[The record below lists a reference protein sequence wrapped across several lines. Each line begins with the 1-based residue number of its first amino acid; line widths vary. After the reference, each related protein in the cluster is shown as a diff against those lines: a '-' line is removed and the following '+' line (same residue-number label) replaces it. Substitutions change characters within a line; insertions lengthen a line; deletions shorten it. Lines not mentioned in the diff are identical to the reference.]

1 MPKFFSRRK
10 EPYNLRS
17 RSKNQST
24 PKSKVDACVEC
35 DLPFDES
42 KIAPELRRGPVA
54 KEGTSSE
61 LLEPSH
67 KNSVGFNKTN
77 LEPVDISVD
86 SDSDDSLSALDPRRL
101 RALVESEEELSSE
114 NEREKEKEKEN
125 CTDNIFAT
133 GSQQVPASTSPVT
146 GNISPPGSRLPSP
159 TAPLDPTFIE
169 QPEVI
174 NTTPIVTNYTA
185 GGQQLPTINSPA
197 DIYKHFSRKSCEGGL
212 GVTAPRHSEPFSD
225 SDPTDDSSSTSMD
238 GEYIRALTELTEKLL
253 NKDVNINKFHGYEN
267 EDINRWFEKLELVL
281 DSKGIRL
288 DVPAARTQ
296 LINNLAGP
304 AETFMFELP
313 PDERR
318 DYDTLKR
325 ALVKRYSTKD
335 RAWVKRRRLVAR
347 RQGPNELLSDYINE
361 MHELFSGLN
370 MAEVDKVTYFTEGL
384 LQPLKTKV
392 LERMPETL
400 LQAEE
405 VARTVDSI
413 SQQETSAKESSQ
425 IERLIEAITR
435 SQQVPAQATGTNASL
450 TTSQQQSLHAQM
462 ETITQKLSELTPTVT
477 KSDKVAAY
485 SEPQADFQNNVEQ
498 FMRRIENQMT
508 NLEKRMDAHITGL
521 SQRQR
526 ETRNTRE
533 RSRDGRPCCYVCG
546 LPGHYQNSCPR
557 RNNRE
562 RDRTPVPRYALPAP
576 DNYTQYSSGPQAR
589 QRALPPP
596 PHQSRIAAFQDSTPT
611 SSSHPELPKYDSP
624 KYDSFDWNYYYGD
637 FNDDDFYG
645 HWDYY
650 YNYESETEASNNV
663 DELDGVYEETPP
675 TSVSTLVENLH
686 STVTTDQLLLP
697 PFPFQDPCP
706 SSWTPEAAGLLLEGT
721 RAVPNQM
728 TELPLANFGKNPE
741 QPQQGPILSATPQL
755 GAGMSSLPP
764 FTDKVDQLADSFK
777 METEF
782 DPPIPATN
790 PVPTTT
796 AIRSKTTDT
805 TILGHYTPA
814 DHEPKAEP
822 AMTYSPAPVDILPP
836 PYPGD
841 VGVDPI
847 AYFGLNYPKPELAG
861 YSKVALR
868 MAQPP
873 QTKEVK
879 QKSTATAYSTLN
891 ADNHV
896 TGDSSRSRYGDLPTE
911 NPTVVHSGEKTVS
924 AQNVREMV
932 TTQVSKQVKSLT
944 NQETDRTTKLEQNY
958 HVAPKAIPSDQSSFP
973 CPEIGQPNPDTGQP
987 GSSHSL
993 RAQIVSTEPKT
1004 RRATHSQLHKDYQ
1017 QEIKDELTKVIKDM
1031 EGNLLSKITI
1041 LERRWGANLRH
1052 SKVQPRKRTCFYCG
1066 MVGHIQINCPHR
1078 SCQQGSYSYKARH
1091 KPERIPHQTTTF
1103 QPTYTAKDESRCQD
1117 SGEEPYYVNHNETKV
1132 GVILNQPKEVLKL
1145 GGLNSVAANS
1155 FKQTL
1160 SQIPN
1165 VQPDCRTVLNSTE
1178 REKPKYQQNT
1188 LISPRQTPSETNRN
1202 QQVSTSCT
1210 EKYPP
1215 QALQSSKTP
1224 TVSKNVVKPQKTGKS
1239 PALQLKIPFMF
1250 EKFISWFMLLVVIH
1264 LCFASQAHSLP
1275 QVQPAVQKVHNMH
1288 DCRQSEEKEFFSF
1301 PKYDGR
1307 LTTKTHTRN
1316 WYQPVSSTKFK
1327 YNFPL
1332 LNDDPPDALLQTISP
1347 VTDNGHPLTERR
1359 TLRGGNS

>member
-61 LLEPSH
+61 PLEPSH
-67 KNSVGFNKTN
+67 KNSVRFNKTN

-114 NEREKEKEKEN
+114 NEREKEKEKEKEN

-146 GNISPPGSRLPSP
+146 GDISPPGSRLPST
-159 TAPLDPTFIE
+159 TAQLDPTFIE
-169 QPEVI
+169 QPEEI
-174 NTTPIVTNYTA
+174 STTPIVTNYTA

-238 GEYIRALTELTEKLL
+238 GEYIRALTELTQKLL

-413 SQQETSAKESSQ
+413 SQQETSAKDSSQ

-450 TTSQQQSLHAQM
+450 STSQQQTLQAQM

-477 KSDKVAAY
+477 NSDKVAAY
-485 SEPQADFQNNVEQ
+485 SEPQVDFHSKIDDLTKLVKHMEGNFQDQ
-498 FMRRIENQMT
+498 IAS
-508 NLEKRMDAHITGL
+508 LDKRMDARITGL
-521 SQRQR
+521 AQRQR

-576 DNYTQYSSGPQAR
+576 DN
-589 QRALPPP
+589 
-596 PHQSRIAAFQDSTPT
+596 
-611 SSSHPELPKYDSP
+611 
-624 KYDSFDWNYYYGD
+624 
-637 FNDDDFYG
+637 
-645 HWDYY
+645 
-650 YNYESETEASNNV
+650 
-663 DELDGVYEETPP
+663 
-675 TSVSTLVENLH
+675 
-686 STVTTDQLLLP
+686 
-697 PFPFQDPCP
+697 
-706 SSWTPEAAGLLLEGT
+706 
-721 RAVPNQM
+721 
-728 TELPLANFGKNPE
+728 
-741 QPQQGPILSATPQL
+741 
-755 GAGMSSLPP
+755 
-764 FTDKVDQLADSFK
+764 
-777 METEF
+777 
-782 DPPIPATN
+782 
-790 PVPTTT
+790 
-796 AIRSKTTDT
+796 
-805 TILGHYTPA
+805 
-814 DHEPKAEP
+814 
-822 AMTYSPAPVDILPP
+822 
-836 PYPGD
+836 
-841 VGVDPI
+841 
-847 AYFGLNYPKPELAG
+847 
-861 YSKVALR
+861 
-868 MAQPP
+868 
-873 QTKEVK
+873 
-879 QKSTATAYSTLN
+879 
-891 ADNHV
+891 
-896 TGDSSRSRYGDLPTE
+896 
-911 NPTVVHSGEKTVS
+911 
-924 AQNVREMV
+924 
-932 TTQVSKQVKSLT
+932 
-944 NQETDRTTKLEQNY
+944 
-958 HVAPKAIPSDQSSFP
+958 
-973 CPEIGQPNPDTGQP
+973 
-987 GSSHSL
+987 
-993 RAQIVSTEPKT
+993 
-1004 RRATHSQLHKDYQ
+1004 
-1017 QEIKDELTKVIKDM
+1017 
-1031 EGNLLSKITI
+1031 
-1041 LERRWGANLRH
+1041 
-1052 SKVQPRKRTCFYCG
+1052 
-1066 MVGHIQINCPHR
+1066 
-1078 SCQQGSYSYKARH
+1078 
-1091 KPERIPHQTTTF
+1091 
-1103 QPTYTAKDESRCQD
+1103 
-1117 SGEEPYYVNHNETKV
+1117 
-1132 GVILNQPKEVLKL
+1132 
-1145 GGLNSVAANS
+1145 
-1155 FKQTL
+1155 
-1160 SQIPN
+1160 
-1165 VQPDCRTVLNSTE
+1165 
-1178 REKPKYQQNT
+1178 
-1188 LISPRQTPSETNRN
+1188 
-1202 QQVSTSCT
+1202 
-1210 EKYPP
+1210 
-1215 QALQSSKTP
+1215 
-1224 TVSKNVVKPQKTGKS
+1224 
-1239 PALQLKIPFMF
+1239 
-1250 EKFISWFMLLVVIH
+1250 
-1264 LCFASQAHSLP
+1264 
-1275 QVQPAVQKVHNMH
+1275 
-1288 DCRQSEEKEFFSF
+1288 
-1301 PKYDGR
+1301 
-1307 LTTKTHTRN
+1307 
-1316 WYQPVSSTKFK
+1316 
-1327 YNFPL
+1327 
-1332 LNDDPPDALLQTISP
+1332 
-1347 VTDNGHPLTERR
+1347 
-1359 TLRGGNS
+1359 